1 MKQPLHA
8 IEEDANEFKIAAF
21 FNHQRIV
28 YTMHV
33 LLKE

>member
-1 MKQPLHA
+1 MKQPLQA

-28 YTMHV
+28 YTMLV